1 MVQYYHIL
9 QLETSLEVSVRLRE
23 TSRNGNVPF
32 VTVLLVVINVLTFF
46 RMEMNGSSQDV
57 YYMISA
63 GAMYGPAFLD
73 AHEYYRIFTHF
84 FLHSGF
90 EHLASNMVCLAIF
103 GYALEKQIGRGWFC
117 FIYMFSGVFA
127 GLVSVFYNFSAYY
140 ERVSCGASGAIYGL
154 LGALLVVLIINRRN
168 NLQKEAFRFLLYVVL
183 ILLQN
188 SGLHSSGIDTT
199 AHMGGFL
206 GGFLVCVI
214 MCIRKKMFTD
224 RKEQVI

>member
-1 MVQYYHIL
+1 M
-9 QLETSLEVSVRLRE
+9 RLRE
-23 TSRNGNVPF
+23 KTGNEKIPF
-32 VTVLLVVINVLTFF
+32 ITVLLVVANVLAFF
-46 RMEMNGSSQDV
+46 RTEMNGSSLDAD
-57 YYMISA
+57 YLISA

-73 AHEYYRIFTHF
+73 GHEYYRVFTHF

-90 EHLASNMVCLAIF
+90 EHLASNMISLAIL
-103 GYALEKQIGRGWFC
+103 GHALENRIGRGWFC

-127 GLVSVFYNFSAYY
+127 GLVSVFYNLSAYH

-154 LGALLVVLIINRRN
+154 MGALLVVLIINRRN

-183 ILLQN
+183 ILY
-188 SGLHSSGIDTT
+188 SGMWDSGIDNT
-199 AHMGGFL
+199 AHVGGFL

>member
-1 MVQYYHIL
+1 MKL
-9 QLETSLEVSVRLRE
+9 SEKG
-23 TSRNGNVPF
+23 RNGNVPF
-32 VTVLLVVINVLTFF
+32 ITVLLVMINVLKFF
-46 RMEMNGSSQDV
+46 RTEMNGSSQDV
-57 YYMISA
+57 YYIISA

-73 AHEYYRIFTHF
+73 GYEYYRIFTHF

-90 EHLASNMVCLAIF
+90 EHLASNMVSLVVL
-103 GYALEKQIGRGWFC
+103 GYALENRIGRGWFC

-127 GLVSVFYNFSAYY
+127 GLVSVFYNLSGYY

-154 LGALLVVLIINRRN
+154 LGALLVVLIITRRN
-168 NLQKEAFRFLLYVVL
+168 NLQKEAFRFLLGAVL
-183 ILLQN
+183 VLY
-188 SGLHSSGIDTT
+188 SGMQGSGIDNT